1 MSESVLRL
9 ENVTM
14 QFGGLVA
21 LNDVSFEIKK
31 QEILGLIGPNGAGKT
46 TVFNVITGV
55 YQVTKGD
62 IKFLGKSLKGQK
74 RYKITYGGIARTF
87 QNIRLWGEMT
97 ALENVITATDTHKK
111 SGLLSGLFG
120 LPISRKEEKRDKVR
134 AQEILDFIGIGE
146 YADRLAKNLPY
157 GVQRRLEIARALGTN
172 PKLLLLDEPA
182 AGFNPAEK
190 VELAKT
196 IRKIRDAGYTVLL
209 IEHDMSLVMGVSD
222 RVVVIDFGEIV
233 TLIGANGAGKT
244 TTLKTISGLRPVSSG
259 SIIFDGKDISKLPA
273 HDRVRLGISQAPEGR
288 GIFPGMT
295 VLENLEMGKYH
306 LKMKSSEVDEDLEK
320 IYSLFPR
327 LKERASQA
335 GGTLSGGEQQ
345 MLAIGRAL
353 MARPKVLLLDEPS
366 MGLAPQMIANIFR
379 IITEINKQGVTI
391 LLVEQNAQ
399 QALSRA
405 HRAYVLETGSITKE
419 ANAKDLLN
427 DPHVKSAYLGT
438 GAHEIF

>member
-1 MSESVLRL
+1 MSESVLKL
-9 ENVTM
+9 DNVTM

-21 LNDVSFEIKK
+21 LNDVSFDIKK

-62 IKFLGKSLKGQK
+62 ITFLGKSIKGIK
-74 RYKITYGGIARTF
+74 RYKITNGGIARTF

-97 ALENVITATDTHKK
+97 ALENVVTATDTHKK

-120 LPISRKEEKRDKVR
+120 LPISRREEKRDKAR

-190 VELAKT
+190 VELANT

-222 RVVVIDFGEIV
+222 RVVVIDFGQKI
-233 TLIGANGAGKT
+233 A
-244 TTLKTISGLRPVSSG
+244 
-259 SIIFDGKDISKLPA
+259 DDLPA
-273 HDRVRLGISQAPEGR
+273 KVQNDKRVIE
-288 GIFPGMT
+288 
-295 VLENLEMGKYH
+295 
-306 LKMKSSEVDEDLEK
+306 
-320 IYSLFPR
+320 
-327 LKERASQA
+327 
-335 GGTLSGGEQQ
+335 
-345 MLAIGRAL
+345 
-353 MARPKVLLLDEPS
+353 
-366 MGLAPQMIANIFR
+366 
-379 IITEINKQGVTI
+379 
-391 LLVEQNAQ
+391 
-399 QALSRA
+399 
-405 HRAYVLETGSITKE
+405 
-419 ANAKDLLN
+419 
-427 DPHVKSAYLGT
+427 AYLGVPDD
-438 GAHEIF
+438 AS

>member
-1 MSESVLRL
+1 MSESVLKL

-62 IKFLGKSLKGQK
+62 IKFLGKSLKGKK

-120 LPISRKEEKRDKVR
+120 LPISRKEEKRDKAR

-146 YADRLAKNLPY
+146 YSDRLAKNLPY

-222 RVVVIDFGEIV
+222 RVVVIDFGQKI
-233 TLIGANGAGKT
+233 A
-244 TTLKTISGLRPVSSG
+244 
-259 SIIFDGKDISKLPA
+259 DDLPA
-273 HDRVRLGISQAPEGR
+273 KVQNDKRV
-288 GIFPGMT
+288 
-295 VLENLEMGKYH
+295 
-306 LKMKSSEVDEDLEK
+306 
-320 IYSLFPR
+320 
-327 LKERASQA
+327 
-335 GGTLSGGEQQ
+335 
-345 MLAIGRAL
+345 
-353 MARPKVLLLDEPS
+353 
-366 MGLAPQMIANIFR
+366 
-379 IITEINKQGVTI
+379 
-391 LLVEQNAQ
+391 VE
-399 QALSRA
+399 
-405 HRAYVLETGSITKE
+405 
-419 ANAKDLLN
+419 
-427 DPHVKSAYLGT
+427 AYLGVPDD
-438 GAHEIF
+438 AS